1 MIKGF
6 VEVEISD
13 HEGIFKSPKN
23 ITEKIAGCFKS
34 IHPKRRYLQKKIQ
47 IKPQE
52 QLLMKLPEKV
62 IDAKKSSKTAVVI
75 GDGFI
80 LFIENGCF

>member
-1 MIKGF
+1 
-6 VEVEISD
+6 
-13 HEGIFKSPKN
+13 
-23 ITEKIAGCFKS
+23 
-34 IHPKRRYLQKKIQ
+34 
-47 IKPQE
+47 
-52 QLLMKLPEKV
+52 MKLPEKV